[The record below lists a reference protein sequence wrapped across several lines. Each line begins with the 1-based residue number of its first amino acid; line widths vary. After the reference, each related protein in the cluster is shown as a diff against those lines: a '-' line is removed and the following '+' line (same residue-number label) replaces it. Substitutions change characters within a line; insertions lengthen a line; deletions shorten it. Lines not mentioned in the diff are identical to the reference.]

1 MDVYDFLYVL
11 GEIDEDFIEE
21 FLALTKTEP
30 CKTDESGYKNVE
42 HGFLDKKWTL
52 SRYQAVFI

>member
-21 FLALTKTEP
+21 FLARINREP
-30 CKTDESGYKNVE
+30 CKTDES
-42 HGFLDKKWTL
+42 D
-52 SRYQAVFI
+52 